1 MKILPII
8 NTNYDNKTNF
18 RGIPQAS
25 SKAVQQVLPDAG
37 KIAKL
42 GAVAVLA
49 YLGVNQ
55 KNKNDADDFQ
65 IRELTQEEF
74 DKNRDEIIRAHEEAH
89 DEWLRMKEYY
99 DKNEVNYSEYNFP
112 TFAFIDD
119 CNLTPWNVQLL
130 DYMLK
135 HPETYK
141 YNYNDLAKDIV
152 ELGNGNNQK
161 SAEVVLRMLKMPY
174 LFPQERNTKKHLGM
188 NGYMYAEDKAEAKMQ
203 ILDMIEKNKTDY
215 DTAQIFNLRDIL
227 TWIKTDD
234 GLRVAKKMIEKP
246 DILKAWIHENA
257 FRYFSN
263 EKEDADIK
271 IAYTDKINSKP
282 ELLKDERFIKY
293 IGDTFNN
300 VGDKET
306 LEFACKLWDNPI
318 LFESESFRKLAKGM
332 IYYYPRHDNDR
343 NIGTREVMNK
353 IVDAVAKRPELFK
366 NQKFKDD
373 FGELLF
379 VRKDDDAIMLD
390 ERPIEIGKRNLFL
403 IEHGYYDNEDATV

>member
-8 NTNYDNKTNF
+8 NANYDKKTNF

-37 KIAKL
+37 KTAKL

-49 YLGVNQ
+49 YLGVNP

-74 DKNRDEIIRAHEEAH
+74 DKKRDEIIRVHEEAH

-119 CNLTPWNVQLL
+119 DNLTPWNVQLL

-141 YNYNDLAKDIV
+141 YNYNDLAKDIT
-152 ELGNGNNQK
+152 ELGNDNNQK

-174 LFPQERNTKKHLGM
+174 LFPQLHNKKEHFGLYRGM
-188 NGYMYAEDKAEAKMQ
+188 YIEDEADTKMQ
-203 ILDMIEKNKTDY
+203 ILDMIEKNKVDY
-215 DTAQIFNLRDIL
+215 DSTQIHNLRNIL
-227 TWIKTDD
+227 TWIETKD
-234 GLRVAKKMIEKP
+234 GLRVAEKLIEKP

-293 IGDTFNN
+293 VGDTFNN
-300 VGDKET
+300 VADKET

-318 LFESESFRKLAKGM
+318 LFESKSFRNEVKGM
-332 IYYYPRHDNDR
+332 IYHYPKYGSDSNK
-343 NIGTREVMNK
+343 GTREIMNK
-353 IVDAVAKRPELFK
+353 IVDAVAKRSELFK

-390 ERPIEIGKRNLFL
+390 ERPIEIGNRNLFL
-403 IEHGYYDNEDATV
+403 IEHGYYDNKDATV